1 MFPEVD
7 ELLVAFL
14 DAAGLEEAKRGLRI
28 AVERRLA
35 DTIITQHERTV
46 VQALIA
52 EEQGGLSAPVAQ
64 RPEPS

>member
-14 DAAGLEEAKRGLRI
+14 HAAGFEGARRGLRI

-35 DTIITQHERTV
+35 DANITEHERTV
-46 VQALIA
+46 VRALA
-52 EEQGGLSAPVAQ
+52 EEQGGHSAPAVQ